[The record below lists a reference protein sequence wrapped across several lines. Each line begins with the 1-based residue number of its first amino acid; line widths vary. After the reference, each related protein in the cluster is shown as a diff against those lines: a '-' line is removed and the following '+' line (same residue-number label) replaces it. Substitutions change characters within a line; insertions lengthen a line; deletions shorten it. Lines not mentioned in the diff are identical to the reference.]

1 MNELSRTE
9 AEDARDAHAGDQ
21 TAPRGVIRL
30 LRSGLLTPE
39 RAERVRRLHAD
50 AVEAHLAPKPKD

>member
-1 MNELSRTE
+1 MTELSQTDARTE
-9 AEDARDAHAGDQ
+9 RAAHDAEP

-50 AVEAHLAPKPKD
+50 AVEGHLPAKKD